1 MNYLDAFTTLIQ
13 YKQKK
18 QKPSNFKNIAFF
30 SLLGVAIGGTA
41 AALLVKNCKS
51 KANKTIMNK
60 TNNKEDVNKEDVNFK
75 TDEIKKVLENEP
87 DESLGDVGFAMEKAL
102 EDVETKNQIKDEPN
116 KEE

>member
-41 AALLVKNCKS
+41 AALLVKNCNP
-51 KANKTIMNK
+51 KANNTVMNK
-60 TNNKEDVNKEDVNFK
+60 TNNKEDVNFK

-87 DESLGDVGFAMEKAL
+87 DESLGDVGIAMEKAL